1 MEKTLPATTYDGPI
15 RVFSQVMN
23 RPMGRVRR
31 LLKSRGSC
39 PNRPGSTGTLNGRV
53 RLDHVGSCRVGS
65 GRVGSGRVQS
75 IGRVDIPTHPY
86 TTIACAAGV
95 VTRTADRVSLRYR
108 CKWDPKGRAS

>member
-65 GRVGSGRVQS
+65 GRVGSGSVDRP
-75 IGRVDIPTHPY
+75 GRHTYASVHNY
-86 TTIACAAGV
+86 
-95 VTRTADRVSLRYR
+95 SLRCR
-108 CKWDPKGRAS
+108 GCNEDR